1 MSVDKLSEVR
11 SLRLDSAEQQEKTE
25 KQRKEK
31 KQHLSELKK
40 DEEEPIVRR
49 RTVRRAMRYISVTG
63 NEPHSV
69 KQQKKRKVFSLRL
82 KGGGDDTRNLR
93 SSSTPHSDSIASP
106 AEGSGLSSQS
116 ESPDKGKVKLRN
128 PLRLMTRQKSEF
140 FEQQRRRV
148 GAIDSHAGAGKLER
162 QHKRVATNLSLD
174 SSHKVSETED
184 PTSPTSYE
192 RSQSSPADTPF
203 VVSEW

>member
-1 MSVDKLSEVR
+1 MR

-63 NEPHSV
+63 SEPHSV

-82 KGGGDDTRNLR
+82 KGGGEDTRNLR
-93 SSSTPHSDSIASP
+93 SSSTPHSDSISSP
-106 AEGSGLSSQS
+106 AEGSEMSSSSQS
-116 ESPDKGKVKLRN
+116 ESPDKRKVKLRN

-174 SSHKVSETED
+174 SSRKVSETD
-184 PTSPTSYE
+184 YPQSPTSYE

-203 VVSEW
+203 AVSKW